1 MKQEVGSEVGSEIL
15 VWLAQRPQRAQRHLG
30 SVVVNQC
37 PSLHA
42 VGLARTEAAE
52 GAALKTS
59 LHGRDSARAI
69 SLRKH
74 TIFIAIQ
81 GDSTQRV
88 LALRPQRARR

>member
-1 MKQEVGSEVGSEIL
+1 M
-15 VWLAQRPQRAQRHLG
+15 
-30 SVVVNQC
+30 
-37 PSLHA
+37 HA
-42 VGLARTEAAE
+42 VGLARTEGAE

-81 GDSTQRV
+81 GDSTRRV
-88 LALRPQRARR
+88 LALRLQRAQGRLGTVVVD

>member
-1 MKQEVGSEVGSEIL
+1 M
-15 VWLAQRPQRAQRHLG
+15 
-30 SVVVNQC
+30 
-37 PSLHA
+37 HA
-42 VGLARTEAAE
+42 VGLARTEGAE

-81 GDSTQRV
+81 GDSTRRV
-88 LALRPQRARR
+88 LALVAAKGTEPSWYCGCRLMPVDARCWFGSY

>member
-1 MKQEVGSEVGSEIL
+1 M
-15 VWLAQRPQRAQRHLG
+15 
-30 SVVVNQC
+30 N
-37 PSLHA
+37 A

-52 GAALKTS
+52 GTEGVALKTS

-81 GDSTQRV
+81 GDSTRRV
-88 LALRPQRARR
+88 LVLRTQRPPRHTAFSIFNFSLSILMYNFAK